1 MKTRQPTKTKKPPLA
16 AQLAADSKKNRE
28 LRAELKSR
36 RERDLRDAEEERWLH
51 GD

>member
-28 LRAELKSR
+28 LRAELEIR
-36 RERDLRDAEEERWLH
+36 RERDARDAADEKVVTP
-51 GD
+51 